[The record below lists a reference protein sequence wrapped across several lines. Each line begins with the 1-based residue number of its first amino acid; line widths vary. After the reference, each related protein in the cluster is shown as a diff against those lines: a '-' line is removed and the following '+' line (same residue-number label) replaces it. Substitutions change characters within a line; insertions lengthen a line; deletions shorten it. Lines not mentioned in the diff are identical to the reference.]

1 MSDTGQHQ
9 ETEAITPAI
18 MAVGPRIRY
27 PIIYLSYQVW
37 VEHRVLFP
45 NGTPSY
51 ARRSE
56 EPRTPDNWKYH
67 HECITTNDEDVVP
80 IPPCEVPFQHM
91 AFRDFRR
98 CVIEAV
104 GATRSDFDFTRVLRA
119 ADAANKLQWRGYR
132 TCPGGPTP
140 RNMNVVRNYANFA
153 QMATLAALPMRCH
166 LRLFMDDPAQIIGNR
181 SYVIVP
187 FVRNGALPPPPEECF
202 VLGAPLPGS
211 DAGEE
216 ATSTRSSVEPPPLPL
231 ATSPTPDPTGTRSTV
246 EPPPSPSSWVINTPS
261 STTPTPPLVE
271 SPSYHSSSARSSS
284 VHEWPAS
291 SDFNSD
297 GPAVDPPL
305 SSPRQ
310 DNGVK
315 APSSGQRSLVAAEGV
330 ISGPSSSNIRG
341 SRVARDDPPSSS
353 GIEML
358 DGPPSSWK
366 SKDYETI
373 KQVRSSSPD
382 VEVVSKKS
390 GSLKACR
397 ST

>member
-1 MSDTGQHQ
+1 M
-9 ETEAITPAI
+9 
-18 MAVGPRIRY
+18 
-27 PIIYLSYQVW
+27 
-37 VEHRVLFP
+37 
-45 NGTPSY
+45 
-51 ARRSE
+51 
-56 EPRTPDNWKYH
+56 
-67 HECITTNDEDVVP
+67 
-80 IPPCEVPFQHM
+80 IPV
-91 AFRDFRR
+91 
-98 CVIEAV
+98 
-104 GATRSDFDFTRVLRA
+104 
-119 ADAANKLQWRGYR
+119 
-132 TCPGGPTP
+132 
-140 RNMNVVRNYANFA
+140 
-153 QMATLAALPMRCH
+153 
-166 LRLFMDDPAQIIGNR
+166 QIIGNR
-181 SYVIVP
+181 SYWTWIPHIWPHEVIVP

-216 ATSTRSSVEPPPLPL
+216 ATSTRSSVEPPPSPL

-246 EPPPSPSSWVINTPS
+246 EAPPSPSSWVINTPS

-291 SDFNSD
+291 SDFDSD

-310 DNGVK
+310 DNGVNISEVK

-358 DGPPSSWK
+358 DGPPLSWK

-373 KQVRSSSPD
+373 KRVRSSSPD